1 MNKYVKNL
9 QEIYNKNPDFI
20 IKKIRRN
27 FNYIYIIYLESIC
40 SSNKINDYILKT
52 LSLIKGINKSFNSLE
67 SIIPGPHLIKLD
79 NDKKLDFYL
88 QNGFA
93 LIIYQNQLYAV
104 EVRADLS
111 RAISHP
117 LVEQSLFGPKDS
129 FTESIQVNLGLI
141 KRHIKDQSLK
151 SQTFFIGKITKTM
164 INLLYI
170 KGSIKEEVLNSIINK
185 INSIISSKESSS
197 LSIENY
203 FEENNKT
210 HFPTVLKTERPDRAS
225 ISLLEGKAVILIDT
239 SPFALILP
247 SFLIDFINPITD
259 IYNTSKN
266 INIIKFIRLISFFL
280 TVSIPSIY
288 ISLIDYNPESIPTP
302 LLINF
307 LSQRKDVPFP
317 SIVEAFLMLFI
328 YEVLKE
334 SDIRFPNTY
343 GSAISILGALILG
356 EASVKAGFVSPIMII
371 VIALTF
377 ITSLIF
383 TEEELT
389 HALRFYRLLFLI
401 SSALYGLYGVVLA
414 FIFLSLTLTNLYSLN
429 YHYLFPIIPYSKNYF
444 NITFIKS
451 SKIHIRNIFKRSSK

>member
-27 FNYIYIIYLESIC
+27 FHYIYIIYLESIC

-170 KGSIKEEVLNSIINK
+170 KGSIK
-185 INSIISSKESSS
+185 
-197 LSIENY
+197 
-203 FEENNKT
+203 
-210 HFPTVLKTERPDRAS
+210 
-225 ISLLEGKAVILIDT
+225 
-239 SPFALILP
+239 
-247 SFLIDFINPITD
+247 
-259 IYNTSKN
+259 
-266 INIIKFIRLISFFL
+266 
-280 TVSIPSIY
+280 
-288 ISLIDYNPESIPTP
+288 
-302 LLINF
+302 
-307 LSQRKDVPFP
+307 
-317 SIVEAFLMLFI
+317 
-328 YEVLKE
+328 
-334 SDIRFPNTY
+334 
-343 GSAISILGALILG
+343 
-356 EASVKAGFVSPIMII
+356 
-371 VIALTF
+371 
-377 ITSLIF
+377 
-383 TEEELT
+383 
-389 HALRFYRLLFLI
+389 
-401 SSALYGLYGVVLA
+401 
-414 FIFLSLTLTNLYSLN
+414 
-429 YHYLFPIIPYSKNYF
+429 
-444 NITFIKS
+444 
-451 SKIHIRNIFKRSSK
+451 